1 MGLVKNEAT
10 NVRNLLSLGKSFSRG
25 LGNDFL
31 RLGKPNPLALAN
43 LEGLPK
49 LNGETYFLV

>member
-31 RLGKPNPLALAN
+31 GFPKPNPLALAN

>member
-10 NVRNLLSLGKSFSRG
+10 NVRNLLSLGKSFSLG
-25 LGNDFL
+25 LGNDFFGF
-31 RLGKPNPLALAN
+31 GKPNPLALAN

-49 LNGETYFLV
+49 LNGKTYFLV